1 MKEGFGMLLDIFR
14 VVGGIFLGLVV
25 AVILLVLGLGAIFRE
40 VRRIESDYE
49 Q

>member
-1 MKEGFGMLLDIFR
+1 MLLDIFR
-14 VVGGIFLGLVV
+14 VVGGIFLGLFV
-25 AVILLVLGLGAIFRE
+25 AVILLVLGLGTIFRE

>member
-1 MKEGFGMLLDIFR
+1 MLLDTLT

-25 AVILLVLGLGAIFRE
+25 AVILLVFGLGAIFRE

>member
-1 MKEGFGMLLDIFR
+1 MLLDTFR

-25 AVILLVLGLGAIFRE
+25 AVILLVLGLRTIFRE

>member
-1 MKEGFGMLLDIFR
+1 MLLDTLR

-25 AVILLVLGLGAIFRE
+25 AVILLVFGLGVIFRE
-40 VRRIESDYE
+40 VHRIESDYE

>member
-1 MKEGFGMLLDIFR
+1 MLLDIFR
-14 VVGGIFLGLVV
+14 VVGGIFLGLAV